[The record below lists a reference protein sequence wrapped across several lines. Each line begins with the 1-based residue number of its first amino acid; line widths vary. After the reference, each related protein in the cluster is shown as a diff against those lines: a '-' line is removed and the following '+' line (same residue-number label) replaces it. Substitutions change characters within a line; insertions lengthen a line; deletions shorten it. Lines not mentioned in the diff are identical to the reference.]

1 MKPSTRAATLCCAC
15 AIALGPA
22 AQALFHTPASG
33 VQPRSLHVASLRAA
47 NHSPGL
53 PILVSW
59 RRAKLHRPGR
69 KALQGSGRT
78 EGGASSSVAGDPA
91 DVSGAAALWKLGF
104 LSRAALL
111 VAAGVGGLQCGS
123 TAQPHHVPSTALK
136 GLFRARKKS
145 SAQHWPRIGSHGSPI
160 AAWPLL
166 GEPPTIGARS
176 GGGGDSL
183 AVKLAQGVLDK
194 SHRLM
199 LDLAGRVP
207 NLVPRMDAQECLK
220 RTVCEAHNKPGRYG
234 LLGITLQFFFP
245 PFRPGDAEGTRMSP
259 LQLAARYGREPSA
272 DCGRQY
278 DGCFLDLLQTLQGAV
293 DYFLRRQRKH
303 AAAAGGTTDFRPAGV
318 LQALL
323 FNASAAV
330 TQQQAPLPPVVWGSG
345 GYGLVE
351 PITAPP

>member
-1 MKPSTRAATLCCAC
+1 M
-15 AIALGPA
+15 
-22 AQALFHTPASG
+22 
-33 VQPRSLHVASLRAA
+33 ASLRAA
-47 NHSPGL
+47 NHSPRL
-53 PILVSW
+53 PILVSR
-59 RRAKLHRPGR
+59 RRAKLHRAGR
-69 KALQGSGRT
+69 KDQGSGRT
-78 EGGASSSVAGDPA
+78 EAGASSSVADLS
-91 DVSGAAALWKLGF
+91 DVAAAAALWKLAF

-123 TAQPHHVPSTALK
+123 AAQPHHVPSTARK
-136 GLFRARKKS
+136 RVFRARKKS
-145 SAQHWPRIGSHGSPI
+145 SVQHWPRIGSHDSPV

-166 GEPPTIGARS
+166 GATSCGGPSTIGARS
-176 GGGGDSL
+176 GSDSL

-194 SHRLM
+194 SHRLI

-220 RTVCEAHNKPGRYG
+220 RTVCEAHNKPARYG
-234 LLGITLQFFFP
+234 LLGVALQFFFP

-293 DYFLRRQRKH
+293 DYFLRRQRTH
-303 AAAAGGTTDFRPAGV
+303 AAAAAGTTDFRPAGL

-323 FNASAAV
+323 FNASAAAV

-345 GYGLVE
+345 GYGAVE